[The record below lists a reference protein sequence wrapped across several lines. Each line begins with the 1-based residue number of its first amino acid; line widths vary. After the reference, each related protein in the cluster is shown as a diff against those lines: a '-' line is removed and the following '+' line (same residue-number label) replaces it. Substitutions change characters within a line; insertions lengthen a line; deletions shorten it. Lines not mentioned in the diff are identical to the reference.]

1 MLLSLGLIL
10 TLGFIGGYLFSKIKI
25 PGLVAMIIVGL
36 IIGPYFLNLI
46 DASILN
52 ISAEMRQIALII
64 ILTRSGLN
72 LDLASLKQIGRPA
85 ILMSFIPATLEIIGI
100 TIAAHL
106 LLGLS
111 IFEALLLGAV
121 IAAVSPAVVS
131 PRMINLIEKGYGSE
145 NEVPK
150 LVLAGSSIDD
160 IYVIVL
166 FYAFLGLAKTNSFNA
181 VTMLSIPLSIVLG
194 IALGIVGGL
203 LISVIFKKTNFL
215 NAVNVLIVLMT
226 SFLFV
231 GLENILKAYV
241 PISALL
247 AIIVLAMTI
256 LLMNKKKAEALSKG
270 YKVLWLV
277 FEIILFVLVG
287 ATLDLSYAF
296 SNIGPALLVLL
307 IGLIFRAAGVLLSV
321 MFTRFTLKEKVF
333 IVLAYLP
340 KATVQASIGGIA
352 LSMGLAS
359 GAIILTVSIISI
371 FVTAP
376 IGAFLI
382 EYFGPKFLKKA
393 DDVDLENA
401 HLVEEVPS

>member
-72 LDLASLKQIGRPA
+72 LDLASLKKIGRPA

-111 IFEALLLGAV
+111 IFEALLLGTV

-131 PRMINLIEKGYGSE
+131 PRMINLIEKGYGGE

-150 LVLAGSSIDD
+150 LVLAGSSLDD

-166 FYAFLGLAKTNSFNA
+166 FYAFLGLTKTNSFNA

-203 LISVIFKKTNFL
+203 LISLIFKKSNFL

-247 AIIVLAMTI
+247 GIIVLAMTI

-296 SNIGPALLVLL
+296 NNIGPALLVLL
-307 IGLIFRAAGVLLSV
+307 IGLIFRAAGVLLSI
-321 MFTRFTLKEKVF
+321 MFTRFTSKEKVF

-376 IGAFLI
+376 LGAFLI
-382 EYFGPKFLKKA
+382 EYFGPKLLKKA